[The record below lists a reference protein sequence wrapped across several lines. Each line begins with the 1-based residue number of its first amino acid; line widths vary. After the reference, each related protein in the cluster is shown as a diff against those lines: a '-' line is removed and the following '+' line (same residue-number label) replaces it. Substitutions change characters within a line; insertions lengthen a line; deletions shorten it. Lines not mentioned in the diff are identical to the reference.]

1 MEAQLAETGNA
12 NISALSAAKPPQ
24 LYAKQQINAAQF
36 NPHVQPG
43 THQQSR
49 GKSREVDVSL
59 CAIMMHDGVKQCE
72 KRIDL

>member
-1 MEAQLAETGNA
+1 MKAQLAETGNA
-12 NISALSAAKPPQ
+12 NISALSAVKPPQ

-36 NPHVQPG
+36 NLHVQTS

-49 GKSREVDVSL
+49 GKLREVDVSL